1 MGLLKGMGV
10 AMKSQPILPL
20 YQKLAEDLKSQ
31 IEDGSLKENEKLP
44 SELEL
49 SQEYSVSRITLR
61 KAMEIWQRRDILSSI
76 RAWEPLWLPGS

>member
-31 IEDGSLKENEKLP
+31 IEDGSLKDHPAQGNGNFGRGGIYYQA
-44 SELEL
+44 SG
-49 SQEYSVSRITLR
+49 
-61 KAMEIWQRRDILSSI
+61 
-76 RAWEPLWLPGS
+76 PGNLCGSPEAESH